1 MTGSIVFNGGPGG
14 VAKINYQVPMPGSHH
29 GRRLVRL
36 DLGIQDSE
44 WSEAAKTFGEQPGD
58 AAGIS
63 ASGQTFMIDVAKAR
77 EYLRGKL
84 TGVGF
89 KADDV
94 DLALTR
100 LPAVVTGDAQPPRR
114 RQRRDFLLGAAAAS
128 RAALLASTSA
138 VGGVDSISTADP
150 DPVPTPTPL
159 PPPTAS
165 DRLDEIVDVFVA
177 NANRGFVTSI
187 LLDSTGQTVLQ
198 TSAISVIEE
207 PSLFLVEKLAISSFL
222 GDYGMG
228 RTVRTFTL
236 LPGETT
242 SIRIKTW
249 QSTEESRKQASSII
263 DSHEQEAQTRFQS
276 EVQSET
282 TDKKTRS
289 SEEKWSVEAEASAS
303 WGWGSA
309 KVSGSAS
316 GDYQSGR
323 EQFSKQVSSA
333 VGEHAAKASSKRQ
346 LSVTSE
352 SETKTT
358 AGEESVIERTIENV
372 NVRRVLNFV
381 FRELNQ
387 QYSTVLHLT
396 DIQVAFTNR
405 RSNSWHIV
413 PVSGLRGLLA
423 ELLNAPQD
431 RRDQIASLI
440 LKLAGTVIDGQGASV
455 RTLDAIHYDTL
466 TDSITTGPVT
476 MDATGMPTPPTEVD
490 YYRFKPGSLGGQTAV
505 DGVLLSEQT
514 IVMRTDSVL
523 VEALLGESDAL
534 DEFAMEVQQASATA
548 QTLANQRE
556 RLLQSTLGA
565 ITDPAER
572 AKAAAELFRPVK
584 EPS

>member
-1 MTGSIVFNGGPGG
+1 MTGSVAFNGGAGS
-14 VAKINYQVPMPGSHH
+14 VARINYQVPMPGSHH

-36 DLGIQDSE
+36 DLGIKESE
-44 WSEAAKTFGEQPGD
+44 WSQAAKAFGEQPGE
-58 AAGIS
+58 AAGIVQ
-63 ASGQTFMIDVAKAR
+63 SGQGYTIDVARAR

-84 TGVGF
+84 TAVGF
-89 KADDV
+89 RADEV

-100 LPAVVTGDAQPPRR
+100 LPAVITGDAEPPRR
-114 RQRRDFLLGAAAAS
+114 RQRRDLLLGAGSVS
-128 RAALLASTSA
+128 RAALLAATTA
-138 VGGVDSISTADP
+138 VNAADLIATAEP
-150 DPVPTPTPL
+150 APMPAPTPL

-177 NANRGFVTSI
+177 NAQRGLVTSI

-198 TSAISVIEE
+198 TSPVTVVEE
-207 PSLFLVEKLAISSFL
+207 PTLFLVEKMALSSFL

-249 QSTEESRKQASSII
+249 QSTEESRRQASSII

-282 TDKKTRS
+282 TDKQTRS

-316 GDYQSGR
+316 GNYQSGR
-323 EQFSKQVSSA
+323 EQFAKQASSA

-352 SETKTT
+352 SESKSTS
-358 AGEESVIERTIENV
+358 GEESVIERTIENV

-387 QYSTVLHLT
+387 EYTTVLHLT

-405 RSNSWHIV
+405 RTNSWRVV
-413 PVSGLRGLLA
+413 PISGLRGLL
-423 ELLNAPQD
+423 EEVVDAPAA
-431 RRDQIASLI
+431 RRGEIAALI
-440 LKLAGTVIDGQGASV
+440 LKLAGTVIDDEGTSV
-455 RTLDAIHYDTL
+455 RTLDALHYDVVDDTM
-466 TDSITTGPVT
+466 TVGPVT
-476 MDATGMPTPPTEVD
+476 KDAQGMPTPPTETD
-490 YYRFKPGSLGGQTAV
+490 YYRFKPGPLGSQAQV
-505 DGVLLSEQT
+505 DGVRLSQQT

-534 DEFAMEVQQASATA
+534 DEFAMEVQQAAATA

-556 RLLQSTLGA
+556 TLLQATLNA
-565 ITDPAER
+565 IPDPGER
-572 AKAAAELFRPVK
+572 AKAAAALYVPAK
-584 EPS
+584 ETA

>member
-1 MTGSIVFNGGPGG
+1 MTGSIAFNGGAGG

-29 GRRLVRL
+29 GSRLVRL
-36 DLGIQDSE
+36 DLGIKDSE
-44 WSEAAKTFGEQPGD
+44 WSDAAKTSGEQPGD
-58 AAGIS
+58 AAGIAS
-63 ASGQTFMIDVAKAR
+63 SGQTFMIDIARAR

-100 LPAVVTGDAQPPRR
+100 LPAVVTGDAEPPRR
-114 RQRRDFLLGAAAAS
+114 RQRRDLLLGAAAAS
-128 RAALLASTSA
+128 RAALMATTSA

-150 DPVPTPTPL
+150 APAPTPVL
-159 PPPTAS
+159 PPTAS

-177 NANRGFVTSI
+177 NANRGLVTSI

-282 TDKKTRS
+282 TDKQTRS

-309 KVSGSAS
+309 KVSGAAS

-323 EQFSKQVSSA
+323 EQFSKQVSSS

-358 AGEESVIERTIENV
+358 SGEESVIERTIENV

-396 DIQVAFTNR
+396 DVQVAFTNR

-413 PVSGLRGLLA
+413 PVSRLRGLLE
-423 ELLNAPQD
+423 ELLDTPQK
-431 RRDQIASLI
+431 RRDEIASLI

-455 RTLDAIHYDTL
+455 RTLDAVHYDAV
-466 TDSITTGPVT
+466 TDTMTKGPVT
-476 MDATGMPTPPTEVD
+476 MDATGMPTPPTEAD
-490 YYRFKPGSLGGQTAV
+490 YYRFKPGSLGGQTSV

-534 DEFAMEVQQASATA
+534 DEFAMEVQQAAATA

-556 RLLQSTLGA
+556 MLLQSTLGA
-565 ITDPAER
+565 ITNPAER
-572 AKAAAELFRPVK
+572 AKAAAELFGPVK
-584 EPS
+584 EPT

>member
-1 MTGSIVFNGGPGG
+1 MTGSVAFHGGAGS
-14 VAKINYQVPMPGSHH
+14 VARINYQVPMPGSHH

-36 DLGIQDSE
+36 DLGIQDAE
-44 WSEAAKTFGEQPGD
+44 WSQAAKEFGEQPGE
-58 AAGIS
+58 AAGIVQ
-63 ASGQTFMIDVAKAR
+63 SGQGYTIDVARAR
-77 EYLRGKL
+77 EYLRAKL
-84 TGVGF
+84 TAVGF
-89 KADDV
+89 RADEV

-100 LPAVVTGDAQPPRR
+100 LPTVITGDAEPPRR
-114 RQRRDFLLGAAAAS
+114 RQRRDLLLGAAAVS
-128 RAALLASTSA
+128 RAALLAATTG
-138 VGGVDSISTADP
+138 VGGVELVPTAE
-150 DPVPTPTPL
+150 PVPTPTPTPL

-165 DRLDEIVDVFVA
+165 DRLDEIVDVFVS
-177 NANRGFVTSI
+177 NAQRGLVTSI
-187 LLDSTGQTVLQ
+187 LLDSTGETVLQ
-198 TSAISVIEE
+198 TSPVTVIEE
-207 PSLFLVEKLAISSFL
+207 PTLFLVEKMAISSFL

-282 TDKKTRS
+282 TDKQTRS

-316 GDYQSGR
+316 GAYQSGR
-323 EQFSKQVSSA
+323 EQFAKQASSA

-358 AGEESVIERTIENV
+358 SGQESVIERTIENV

-387 QYSTVLHLT
+387 EYTTVLHLT

-405 RSNSWHIV
+405 RTNSWRIV
-413 PVSGLRGLLA
+413 PVSGLRGLL
-423 ELLNAPQD
+423 EEVLKAPPT
-431 RRDQIASLI
+431 RRDEIASLI
-440 LKLAGTVIDGQGASV
+440 LKLAGTVIDDQGASV
-455 RTLDAIHYDTL
+455 RTLDALHYDAVNDTM
-466 TDSITTGPVT
+466 TTGAVT
-476 MDATGMPTPPTEVD
+476 LDAGGMPAPPTESN
-490 YYRFKPGSLGGQTAV
+490 YYRFKPGPLGSQTQV
-505 DGVLLSEQT
+505 DGVRLSQQT
-514 IVMRTDSVL
+514 IIMRTDSVL

-534 DEFAMEVQQASATA
+534 DEFAMEVQQAAASA

-556 RLLQSTLGA
+556 TLLQSTLGA
-565 ITDPAER
+565 IADPVER
-572 AKAAAELFRPVK
+572 AKAAAALYGPAK
-584 EPS
+584 ENA

>member
-1 MTGSIVFNGGPGG
+1 MTGSIAFNGGATK
-14 VAKINYQVPMPGSHH
+14 VAKINYQLPMPGSHH

-36 DLGIQDSE
+36 DLGIKGSE
-44 WSEAAKTFGEQPGD
+44 WSDDAKAFGEQPGE
-58 AAGIS
+58 AAGIGP
-63 ASGQTFMIDVAKAR
+63 SGQGYTIDVARAR

-84 TGVGF
+84 TAVGF
-89 KADDV
+89 RADDV

-100 LPAVVTGDAQPPRR
+100 LPGVITGDAEPPRR
-114 RQRRDFLLGAAAAS
+114 RQRRDLQLRAAAVS
-128 RAALLASTSA
+128 RATLMATTAA
-138 VGGVDSISTADP
+138 VGAVDSISTAEP
-150 DPVPTPTPL
+150 APAPAPAPA

-177 NANRGFVTSI
+177 NANRGLVTSI
-187 LLDSTGQTVLQ
+187 LLDSTGETVLQ
-198 TSAISVIEE
+198 TSPVTVVEE
-207 PSLFLVEKLAISSFL
+207 PTLFLVEKVAISSFL

-282 TDKKTRS
+282 TDKQTRS

-323 EQFSKQVSSA
+323 EQFAKQASSA

-352 SETKTT
+352 SESKSTT
-358 AGEESVIERTIENV
+358 GEESVIERTIENV

-387 QYSTVLHLT
+387 EYSTVLHLT

-405 RSNSWHIV
+405 RTNSWRIV
-413 PVSGLRGLLA
+413 PISGLRGLL
-423 ELLNAPQD
+423 ETLLKAAPK
-431 RRDQIASLI
+431 RRGEIASLI
-440 LKLAGTVIDGQGASV
+440 LKLAGTVIDDQSASV
-455 RTLDAIHYDTL
+455 RTLDALHYDVVNDVMTV
-466 TDSITTGPVT
+466 GPVT
-476 MDATGMPTPPTEVD
+476 MDVQGMPAPPTESD
-490 YYRFKPGSLGGQTAV
+490 YYRFKPGPLGSQTEV
-505 DGVLLSEQT
+505 DGVRMSQQT

-534 DEFAMEVQQASATA
+534 DEFAMEVQQAAATA

-556 RLLQSTLGA
+556 TLLQSTLNA
-565 ITDPAER
+565 IADPAER
-572 AKAAAELFRPVK
+572 AKAAAALYGPVK
-584 EPS
+584 ETA